1 MSTLR
6 RTIIFSVL
14 ILLPAAPLYLLSS
27 NSPSRS
33 GTSPASFQ
41 YREDINRDGKVSIM
55 DVLDLLLMYRSASGD
70 PGADINQDGHCNIS
84 DVIDLLKRVTMDSCT
99 PLTDVAGGW
108 RVVGPGGGGSMFLP
122 TVNPAD
128 PANVFVRCDMTGAY
142 VTHDNAETW
151 RMFNLRRGVYDFE
164 FDPSSPGTVYAVSS
178 GLYRSEDGG
187 YAWNLILPDPSR
199 IIAERMK
206 GDHAEQRF
214 ETADET
220 RGVRKVRVDPEDSDH
235 IWISNAWIPPDIM
248 VSNDRGRS
256 WTTLAQELN
265 GAVLAIFPGTW
276 WDKAEEVVVI
286 TERGAYRI
294 SETTGQVTDLPLP
307 QSSLIAAG
315 GGKGERGVI
324 LYIFSGTVVT
334 NLYSSSDL
342 GASWQSLNTSPLN
355 EFDIVTLAVCKE
367 QPEVVYLSCNNYFN
381 PDSDLRQFGVIKTA
395 DAGETWNWAYR
406 ADSARVISN
415 NFTEGWLDREYGPI
429 WREYAWSLGV
439 APGDPNICYAAD
451 WGATIRTLD
460 GGAHWEQV
468 YTNMQPDGSAIS
480 RGLDVINCYGVH
492 FDPFDPQHIF
502 VSYTDIGASHSFNSG
517 QSWFHAIHGIPRQW
531 INTCYWAVFDPEVEG
546 RMWSAWGSA
555 HDLPRNKMFRS
566 GFEGKTGGVA
576 VSHNSGRT
584 WGASNSGLP
593 PSMVCT
599 HIVLDPNS
607 PADSRTLYVCG
618 FREGVYKSTDGG
630 GSWQPTGA
638 VPGTNQDYW
647 RLALLPGGRLFLL
660 VVRDYTYSPSGVTP
674 GGLFRSDNGGASWQ
688 QVSLPEKVEFPNDL
702 VYDPTNPNRLYLSC
716 WPVYQPGGNYGGG
729 GLLLSENGGVTW
741 RQVFREDAHVYA
753 AAIDP
758 ADPLKV
764 YINTFDSA
772 AFRSED
778 GGQTWSRIRGYNFK
792 WGHRPVPDP
801 HNPGMLYLTTFGG
814 GLHYGPAAGA
824 PAAVEDIVNLEEHWR
839 WGN

>member
-99 PLTDVAGGW
+99 PLTDVTGGW

-122 TVNPAD
+122 TVNPAN

-199 IIAERMK
+199 IIAERMR

-367 QPEVVYLSCNNYFN
+367 QPEVVYLSCNNYFGE
-381 PDSDLRQFGVIKTA
+381 DSDLRQFGIIKTT

-406 ADSARVISN
+406 ADSTRVISN
-415 NFTEGWLDREYGPI
+415 NFSEGWMDREYGPI

-439 APGDPNICYAAD
+439 APGDPDICYATD
-451 WGATIRTLD
+451 WGATIRTTD
-460 GGAHWEQV
+460 GGTHWEQV

-480 RGLDVINCYGVH
+480 RGLDVTNCYGVH

-502 VSYTDIGASHSFNSG
+502 VSYTDIGASHSFDG
-517 QSWFHAIHGIPRQW
+517 GASWFHATSGIPSQW

-555 HDLPRNKMFRS
+555 HDLPRHKMFRE

-576 VSHNSGRT
+576 VSNNSGRT
-584 WGASNSGLP
+584 WQMSNSGLP
-593 PSMVCT
+593 SSMVCT
-599 HIVLDPNS
+599 HIVLDTNSSPN
-607 PADSRTLYVCG
+607 SRTLYVCG

-630 GSWQPTGA
+630 SSWQPTGA

-660 VVRDYTYSPSGVTP
+660 VVRDYTYGPSGVTP
-674 GGLFRSDNGGASWQ
+674 GGLFRSDNGGGSWQ
-688 QVSLPEKVEFPNDL
+688 QVSLPEGVEFPNDL

-716 WPVYQPGGNYGGG
+716 WPVYQGEEYRGG
-729 GLLLSENGGVTW
+729 GLLLSENAGSSW

-753 AAIDP
+753 AAVDSD
-758 ADPLKV
+758 DPLKI

-778 GGQTWSRIRGYNFK
+778 GGQSWTRIKGYNFK
-792 WGHRPVPDP
+792 WGHRPVVDP
-801 HNPGMLYLTTFGG
+801 HHPGMLYLTTFGG
-814 GLHYGPAAGA
+814 GLHYGPAAGD
-824 PAAVEDIVNLEEHWR
+824 PAAVEDIVNWDESWR
-839 WGN
+839 WGD